1 MHLYYTSE
9 FIYIPHNCKKTYNL
23 KSGNY
28 TSVKS
33 EFQRFEIVHKCVKE
47 LQMIVTVVTM
57 K

>member
-1 MHLYYTSE
+1 MHLHYTSE
-9 FIYIPHNCKKTYNL
+9 FIYISHNCKKTYNL

-28 TSVKS
+28 NYVKS
-33 EFQRFEIVHKCVKE
+33 EFRRFEIVHKCVKE